1 IVLFFLFFLHIF
13 RQIPQAYTKAN
24 GTAIPLPATVMVQ
37 RRCPPDKVR
46 PLPPTPNHTPSIPGL
61 GKSGSEFNSSRPN
74 SPPSS
79 NHSVQSLKSGN
90 NNGLRPPSIK
100 SGIPAPGTTI
110 TPTANGQQKHSMLDK
125 LKLFNKEKSSQQ
137 QQQQQTTLNQTNKN
151 QMQSKRTS
159 SSSGF
164 SSARSERSDSSL
176 SLNDGHISQIKP
188 PTVSLTSASSKRAE
202 TKVKQSSLLK
212 QQTKKEQVKN
222 SSKLDKKEKSPAR
235 SLHKEESGMESR
247 SSTLNRSKNSLSRT
261 GLSNDKSKTSSRTS
275 LNNKSESKTSL
286 IMPPSKVLNSPNGT
300 ALPKPIAAIKG
311 TSKLQTA
318 ADNKTRLTNSNSSQD
333 IMMKREKSDISN
345 AQQQHHHHISNH
357 AATAA
362 SNLQQQ
368 QQQQQPPPTHIVK
381 PVNIMQETQ
390 IHKPPYYANTT
401 QQQQHLM
408 QQQQQHS
415 TPIQEPTY
423 SRLPPPKT
431 GLGTPS
437 SVRKLEYNS
446 GPGVLQPQQH
456 SPLRTLNAPAAT
468 HSQPVTPT
476 TQPPSALNNT
486 AANKFHTIP
495 SKIVG
500 TIYEEDKP
508 VNVQPMRPLL
518 RGYNSHVTLPTR
530 GSRGTHH
537 YVADFCENDI
547 NQGYC
552 SDGDSLRFS
561 TSRMG
566 GHQSPLQGSPRFHDI
581 DNGYLSEGSSGIG
594 LQQNG
599 HGKHFLSMMRAR
611 TQLPT
616 TIEER

>member
-1 IVLFFLFFLHIF
+1 
-13 RQIPQAYTKAN
+13 
-24 GTAIPLPATVMVQ
+24 
-37 RRCPPDKVR
+37 
-46 PLPPTPNHTPSIPGL
+46 
-61 GKSGSEFNSSRPN
+61 
-74 SPPSS
+74 
-79 NHSVQSLKSGN
+79 
-90 NNGLRPPSIK
+90 
-100 SGIPAPGTTI
+100 
-110 TPTANGQQKHSMLDK
+110 MLDK
-125 LKLFNKEKSSQQ
+125 LKLFNKEKSSH
-137 QQQQQTTLNQTNKN
+137 QQQQQTTLNQANKN

-176 SLNDGHISQIKP
+176 SLNDGHMSQIKP
-188 PTVSLTSASSKRAE
+188 PTVSLTSANKNRQE
-202 TKVKQSSLLK
+202 TKGKQTNLVK

-235 SLHKEESGMESR
+235 SLHKEESGLESR

-261 GLSNDKSKTSSRTS
+261 GLNNDKSKTSSKTS
-275 LNNKSESKTSL
+275 LTNKSESKTSL
-286 IMPPSKVLNSPNGT
+286 IIPPSKALNSPNGT

-311 TSKLQTA
+311 TSKLQTSS
-318 ADNKTRLTNSNSSQD
+318 DNKSRLSNSNSSQD
-333 IMMKREKSDISN
+333 ILMKREKSDISN
-345 AQQQHHHHISNH
+345 AQQQHNISNH
-357 AATAA
+357 AATATLNA
-362 SNLQQQ
+362 QQQ
-368 QQQQQPPPTHIVK
+368 QPPTHIVK
-381 PVNIMQETQ
+381 PVPIVADLQ
-390 IHKPPYYANTT
+390 HKTPYYANTA
-401 QQQQHLM
+401 QQQQHNLM
-408 QQQQQHS
+408 QHQTS
-415 TPIQEPTY
+415 NIQEPTY

-446 GPGVLQPQQH
+446 GPGVLQSQQH
-456 SPLRTLNAPAAT
+456 SSLRALTAPAT

-476 TQPPSALNNT
+476 TQPANSLANT
-486 AANKFHTIP
+486 ANNKFHTIP

-561 TSRMG
+561 SSRMG
-566 GHQSPLQGSPRFHDI
+566 GHQSSLQGSPRFNDI

-594 LQQNG
+594 ITQNG

-611 TQLPT
+611 SQLPT